1 MAEGSVIVFLW
12 TPDLV
17 EHLLTFLDAPSILN
31 LARAHSF
38 TVDVLQ
44 KASVWAKVIRRACPF
59 GKEEEDSLWT
69 VEDTIAEEKID
80 KVRHLVGLLELLDDR
95 FNHHLD
101 LFELICERFHPKVG
115 SEERVDLSASMIGSH
130 FFSVSLLGF
139 LLLERV
145 EASILWDGHLVG
157 VQVENLYE
165 PFLSVLSQRANI
177 QDEQVDRLRFGQVT
191 LCSDQ
196 AVNAFSTLVAST
208 SHRVWDALF
217 IRDGV
222 GAEGWAEL
230 ARTLRTLWLNEG
242 FNVCATR
249 RGMGYRGYRNLTKG
263 FNVYAT
269 RQAMVKSRR
278 RDLRT
283 IWNASLD
290 RGVEDPLE
298 GTVWDVYC
306 QYGEP
311 EPIFGDWGRLVE
323 ILEVTEEEEAFL
335 HQTQEEELDEE
346 IQQD

>member
-80 KVRHLVGLLELLDDR
+80 KVRHLVGLLELLEDR

-101 LFELICERFHPKVG
+101 LLELICERFRPKVG

-208 SHRVWDALF
+208 SHSVWDALD
-217 IRDGV
+217 IGDDV

-230 ARTLRTLWLNEG
+230 AKISQTLMEVGALWFVGG
-242 FNVCATR
+242 FNVSTSRKA
-249 RGMGYRGYRNLTKG
+249 LK
-263 FNVYAT
+263 
-269 RQAMVKSRR
+269 KSKRE
-278 RDLRT
+278 DLRT
-283 IWNASLD
+283 IWEASLGGEVGD
-290 RGVEDPLE
+290 AGTLWCVTVRSQSGEAEWTEWERLE
-298 GTVWDVYC
+298 
-306 QYGEP
+306 
-311 EPIFGDWGRLVE
+311 E
-323 ILEVTEEEEAFL
+323 IL
-335 HQTQEEELDEE
+335 
-346 IQQD
+346 